1 MKTDRRYAV
10 KNFMNAMYAFNIIL
24 QAFWSLLFPVG
35 AGLLLGWLLTEKCG
49 MGDYVFVILILLG
62 VLVGLFS
69 MLRFLI
75 SALAGLERL
84 EKEQRDN
91 NH

>member
-1 MKTDRRYAV
+1 
-10 KNFMNAMYAFNIIL
+10 MNAMYAFNIIL